1 MDMSKL
7 PRLSQSPAPPLNDVS
22 EAPPGDADPG
32 VAPGPP
38 AGYAL
43 EPAGYGGDAWL
54 SIAIGALLLL
64 VFHRLIQY
72 LAHVIFGTYFAPYEM
87 PDGTQVSYL
96 STLDFWSDL
105 GITAFALVLIVE
117 GLALA
122 VSRRRAVVAAALGLT
137 VLATLYNLGYLVAT
151 LNHGVALMSALAV
164 IFGLYIA
171 SQQWNL
177 LKRTPPGRR
186 DNPPLPA

>member
-7 PRLSQSPAPPLNDVS
+7 PRLSQSPAPPPPDVS
-22 EAPPGDADPG
+22 QAPPGDADPG

-72 LAHVIFGTYFAPYEM
+72 LAHVLFGTYFAPYEM
-87 PDGTQVSYL
+87 DGTEVSYL

-105 GITAFALVLIVE
+105 GISAFALVLIVE

-122 VSRRRAVVAAALGLT
+122 VSRRRAVVAGALALT

-151 LNHGVALMSALAV
+151 LSHGVALMSALAV

-177 LKRTPPGRR
+177 LKRTPPSRR
-186 DNPPLPA
+186 DNQPLAA